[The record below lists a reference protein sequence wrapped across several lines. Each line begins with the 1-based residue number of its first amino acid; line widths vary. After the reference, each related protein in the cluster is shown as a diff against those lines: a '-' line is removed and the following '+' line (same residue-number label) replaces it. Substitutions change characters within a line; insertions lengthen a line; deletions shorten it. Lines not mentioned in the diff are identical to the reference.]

1 MFVRS
6 SGTRRR
12 RGLREDDRDD
22 DDTIAA
28 IPPASATLRSV
39 SFLAIIAAVFLPL
52 NIVAYRALVA
62 IHPRRRPIFIALTI
76 LGNTMWP
83 FFPILNAR
91 TDFSRFIRATLG
103 PPWFAWQCF
112 TFLYC
117 AFLLL
122 VFISRALAPSPT
134 SSRARAGGGAGAP
147 LSFKWASR
155 IFLMLMA
162 VGGLAGVWGCLVPL
176 HIDRVPITLD
186 DLPPSLDG
194 KRIAIIGDL
203 HVGLFSRSSR
213 VRQIFETAS
222 ALHPDVIVVAGDSID
237 DDPYFVPKLLAST
250 RAADPSIPIVGVLG
264 NHEMYGAPFEA
275 IDKMRGGRIHLLV
288 NEGLAVRGFWFAG
301 LSDYAARD
309 PRLRPNIAA
318 ALANRPPDAYPI
330 VIAHQPKAF
339 ADARS
344 QHVALTLCA
353 HTHGGQLGIRQL
365 RWTLAGL
372 FVRYDI
378 GLYREGGA
386 QLYVHTGSGYWL
398 LPFRLGITPEISL
411 IELRANAATKHA
423 AAFQDRINAASAP
436 CARPRSPSSRS

>member
-1 MFVRS
+1 VR
-6 SGTRRR
+6 
-12 RGLREDDRDD
+12 
-22 DDTIAA
+22 
-28 IPPASATLRSV
+28 
-39 SFLAIIAAVFLPL
+39 FLAIIAAVFLPL
-52 NIVAYRALVA
+52 NIIAYRALVA
-62 IHPRRRPIFIALTI
+62 IHPRRRPIVIALTI
-76 LGNTMWP
+76 LGNAMWP

-91 TDFSRFIRATLG
+91 TDFSRLIRATLG

-122 VFISRALAPSPT
+122 VFITRVP
-134 SSRARAGGGAGAP
+134 
-147 LSFKWASR
+147 FKWPSR
-155 IFLMLMA
+155 IFLTLIA

-176 HIDRVPITLD
+176 YIDRVPVTLD
-186 DLPPSLDG
+186 DLPAALDG

-203 HVGLFSRSSR
+203 HVGLFSRPSR
-213 VRQIFETAS
+213 LRQIFETAS
-222 ALHPDVIVVAGDSID
+222 ALHPDVIFVAGDSID
-237 DDPYFVPKLLAST
+237 DDPYFTSKLLAGT

-275 IDKMRGGRIHLLV
+275 IDKMRGGRIRLLV

-309 PRLRPNIAA
+309 PRLRPNVAA

-339 ADARS
+339 ANAQS

-353 HTHGGQLGIRQL
+353 HTHGGQLGIRRL

-372 FVRYDI
+372 FVHYNI

-411 IELRANAATKHA
+411 IELRT
-423 AAFQDRINAASAP
+423 
-436 CARPRSPSSRS
+436 SRRR

>member
-1 MFVRS
+1 V
-6 SGTRRR
+6 
-12 RGLREDDRDD
+12 
-22 DDTIAA
+22 IA
-28 IPPASATLRSV
+28 
-39 SFLAIIAAVFLPL
+39 F
-52 NIVAYRALVA
+52 
-62 IHPRRRPIFIALTI
+62 TI
-76 LGNTMWP
+76 LGNAMWP

-91 TDFSRFIRATLG
+91 TDSSRLIRATLG
-103 PPWFAWQCF
+103 PPWFGWQCF
-112 TFLYC
+112 TLLYC

-122 VFISRALAPSPT
+122 VFITRAV
-134 SSRARAGGGAGAP
+134 SRARAGASASLP
-147 LSFKWASR
+147 YKWPSR
-155 IFLMLMA
+155 VFLTLIA
-162 VGGLAGVWGCLVPL
+162 IGSLAGVWGCLVPL
-176 HIDRVPITLD
+176 RIDRVPITLD
-186 DLPPSLDG
+186 DLPPTLDG

-203 HVGLFSRSSR
+203 HVGLFSRPSR
-213 VRQIFETAS
+213 LRQIFETAS
-222 ALHPDVIVVAGDSID
+222 ALHPDVIFVAGDSVD
-237 DDPYFVPKLLAST
+237 DDPYFVPKLLAGA

-288 NEGLAVRGFWFAG
+288 NEGLAVRGLWFAG

-309 PRLRPNIAA
+309 PRLLPNVQA
-318 ALANRPPDAYPI
+318 ALANRPPNAYPI

-372 FVRYDI
+372 FVRYPI
-378 GLYREGGA
+378 GLYREAGA

-411 IELRANAATKHA
+411 IELR
-423 AAFQDRINAASAP
+423 RVV
-436 CARPRSPSSRS
+436 RR